1 MASAIGAIALAS
13 WKLSQF
19 VRKFGWQ
26 FSLPQVC
33 LISEMIAS
41 ILRLI
46 QYLDPYGGYLFS
58 EDDARVLLTLSI
70 PFTLCV
76 TLLISFVWFELQS
89 TDRKLQQTRPT
100 SLASMEKLKIPAII
114 FSIFIFVVEIV
125 TNTLRRVFPDLQT
138 WLIAIS
144 VFFIILIEAVLAV
157 FFIVTGVR
165 LLRILGWKRNI
176 LQGGSRN
183 RLRRMTTLMIILG
196 ISFVLEVI
204 MVNVWGT
211 VTLRGYSLA
220 INAIAQGFMITFA
233 HIISYAHILMFETPK
248 PEQPSTTESKSS
260 SSEMKAMRES
270 ILSIE
275 VKSTTDI
282 PTAVTSGE
290 V

>member
-1 MASAIGAIALAS
+1 MTVSING
-13 WKLSQF
+13 
-19 VRKFGWQ
+19 VD
-26 FSLPQVC
+26 SLLYCQQLC
-33 LISEMIAS
+33 GFL
-41 ILRLI
+41 
-46 QYLDPYGGYLFS
+46 LFW
-58 EDDARVLLTLSI
+58 LLF
-70 PFTLCV
+70 P
-76 TLLISFVWFELQS
+76 
-89 TDRKLQQTRPT
+89 
-100 SLASMEKLKIPAII
+100 II